1 MTASLGEPAER
12 TASANLTQ
20 SNTSNTM
27 RYRCVQCLEPA
38 ETLYRTYT
46 RESTIKLSQCAVCG
60 NNVDNYCEREWLL
73 VVIDIVLLREEAY
86 RHVIFNRLRDFNV
99 RENYSKSL
107 HFVVGSSVL
116 NAYLLW
122 EAHSSSQHPDDPI
135 LESSVWFG
143 ILILASCLRLFAF
156 GLGIF
161 GTLQWLL
168 FVRRQQVADP
178 DMTTHVYLAVLLPT
192 ACQVVTILVQIW
204 ENTAT
209 VRLLGS
215 LLTLCYQWMAMT
227 VVVASCL
234 QSTTTTTTTIKSN
247 DSWIWS
253 LLPITVGL
261 LVRAGVDL
269 VWTFLWT
276 GTAPLPCVGLPWLL
290 PGTTSTSVCI
300 P

>member
-1 MTASLGEPAER
+1 MTATMTASAADPAEPTR
-12 TASANLTQ
+12 STNLTQ
-20 SNTSNTM
+20 SKTNSM

-60 NNVDNYCEREWLL
+60 HNVDPYCEREWLL

-86 RHVIFNRLRDFNV
+86 RHVIFNRLRDFRV
-99 RENYSKSL
+99 GKSYSKSL
-107 HFVVGSSVL
+107 HFIVGSSVL
-116 NAYLLW
+116 KAYLLW
-122 EAHSSSQHPDDPI
+122 EAHSSQHPDDPI
-135 LESSVWFG
+135 LDSSVWFG
-143 ILILASCLRLFAF
+143 ILILVSCLRLVAF

-161 GTLQWLL
+161 GTLQLL
-168 FVRRQQVADP
+168 QGSNADP

-215 LLTLCYQWMAMT
+215 LLTLCYQWMAIT

-234 QSTTTTTTTIKSN
+234 RSTTTTTTTKNN

-261 LVRAGVDL
+261 LVRAGVGL
-269 VWTFLWT
+269 AWTVLWT
-276 GTAPLPCVGLPWLL
+276 GTAPLPCEGLPWPL